1 MGKSA
6 LVTGAAGQ
14 DGSYL
19 IDLLLARGYTVHAQS
34 RQPQGGAAHRPGL
47 QWHVGLLTDQ
57 HFLDG
62 LLEHVK
68 ADEIYNLAAV
78 SRPAL
83 SWEIPYETT
92 QLNAIVPQRICE
104 FLVKT
109 RSSSRLFQASS
120 SEIFGDTEDMMQNE
134 TTCCRPKSP
143 YAISKCFAHQMTGAY
158 RDRHGLHA
166 SCGILFNHES
176 PLRPL
181 SFVSQKI
188 AHAAAA
194 ISLGI
199 TETREL
205 DERGRPIVSN
215 GKVLLGN
222 LDIRRDFGFAG
233 DVARAMHMMLQ
244 REQPDDYVIG
254 SGENHSIAEFCEAA
268 FAFVGRDWRAH
279 VDVDPALVR
288 ASDMR
293 MTTADTSKLVSQLGW
308 KPEVDFVGVVAMM
321 VTARINV
328 LQDASSA
335 TGSPRA

>member
-1 MGKSA
+1 MNKSA

-19 IDLLLARGYTVHAQS
+19 IDLLLSRGYAVHAQS
-34 RQPQGGAAHRPGL
+34 RQPRAGGADRPGL
-47 QWHVGLLTDQ
+47 QWHIGALTDPQ
-57 HFLDG
+57 FLDG
-62 LLEHVK
+62 LLGELR

-83 SWEIPYETT
+83 SWEIPFETT

-109 RSSSRLFQASS
+109 KSTSRLFQASS
-120 SEIFGDTEDMMQNE
+120 SEIFGDTDDALQNE

-143 YAISKCFAHQMTGAY
+143 YGISKCFAHQMTGAY
-158 RDRHGLHA
+158 RERNGLHA

-194 ISLGI
+194 VSLGM

-205 DERGRPIVSN
+205 DERGRPIVSK

-244 REQPDDYVIG
+244 SEQPADYVIG
-254 SGENHSIAEFCEAA
+254 TGENHSIAEFCEAA
-268 FAFVGRDWRAH
+268 FGFVGLDWRAH
-279 VDVDPALVR
+279 VDVDPGLVR

-293 MTTADTSKLVSQLGW
+293 VTTADTSRLVSQLGW
-308 KPEVDFVGVVAMM
+308 KPEVGFSGVVAMM
-321 VTARINV
+321 VTARISA
-328 LQDASSA
+328 LQD
-335 TGSPRA
+335 G